1 MARSDK
7 VTNMRIM
14 FTDKLSK
21 MVGTTKQKFIATEKY

>member
-21 MVGTTKQKFIATEKY
+21 MVGTTKQKFVTTEKY